1 MPSLV
6 ALDITPG
13 QFFVDQMKKVWDNG
27 DAILP
32 IDQRLPVIA
41 KQQLIIQLGAS
52 FVIDKQGDMS
62 ATSSGFAVE
71 IGDALVVATSGSTG
85 APKGVVHTHDSILA
99 AVVAGG
105 NRIDCSDTDHWLSCL
120 PLAHVGGLSVVLRA
134 LHYGSKLTIEPRA
147 QGSTI
152 ANALNHGATLTS
164 LVPTILQRIDISSFR
179 AVLVGGSA
187 MIDELP
193 TNAITTYG
201 LTESMGGIAYNGRA
215 LDGAEIRINNE
226 QEIEIRG
233 KMLFRN
239 YRDGSDPKSIDGWF
253 ATADLGEIDSN
264 SQLRVLGRKDDL
276 IISGGHKVWPST
288 VERALML
295 HPNIGDVCV
304 KGVPD
309 PTWGNAVTAWIV
321 RKDSTTNLSLSDVR
335 DFLSDTLPDY
345 SAPKK
350 IYWLQEIPRN
360 ALGKVRVSDLAYE

>member
-6 ALDITPG
+6 ALDIIPG

-32 IDQRLPVIA
+32 IDQRLPVFA
-41 KQQLIIQLGAS
+41 KQQLISQLGAS
-52 FVIDKQGDMS
+52 FVIGPQGDVS
-62 ATSSGFAVE
+62 STSSGFAVE
-71 IGDALVVATSGSTG
+71 VGDALVIATSGSTG
-85 APKGVVHTHDSILA
+85 APKGVVHTHESILA

-105 NRIDCSDTDHWLSCL
+105 NRIDCSNTDHWLSCL

-164 LVPTILQRIDISSFR
+164 LVPTILQRVDVSNFR

-187 MIDELP
+187 MIEALP
-193 TNAITTYG
+193 KNAISTYG
-201 LTESMGGIAYNGRA
+201 LTESMGGIVYNGHA
-215 LDGAEIRINNE
+215 LDGAEIRINYE
-226 QEIEIRG
+226 EEIEIRG
-233 KMLFRN
+233 QMLFRN

-264 SQLRVLGRKDDL
+264 SRLRVLGRKDDL
-276 IISGGHKVWPST
+276 IISGGHKVWPSM

-295 HPNIGDVCV
+295 HPNISDVCV

-321 RKDSTTNLSLSDVR
+321 GKESTTNLSLGDIR

-360 ALGKVRVSDLAYE
+360 ALGKVRANELVNE